1 MPSWLPS
8 RRAAGFGLTVAA
20 SFAVPDFAAAA
31 DAPTPEA
38 VFGGQF
44 VPTQKGVEIDTPEK
58 SEYAQCQVKVERKG
72 KVSGWVVY
80 GPQGQILRRFTD
92 TADADE
98 VVDQWRYYHNGLEVY
113 RDIDTNGNNKFD
125 QYRWLNTAGTR
136 WGIDA
141 NEDGKVDSWKV
152 LSAEEACRV
161 AVEAMIAKDYDRLQS
176 VLVSAEDLKG
186 LGVSADLTKQLLES
200 VAKPAEQAKAAAQG
214 SKLLGPSTTW
224 MRFDS
229 SSPGLIPADEG
240 KAEQDLLVYE
250 NAMAI
255 VDPGGGQ
262 AGLIQIGEMVRIGD
276 VWKLTQ
282 VPKPIEGDTVQITFG
297 GILMQ
302 PPASTPD
309 GVPGGI
315 SPKMRELLEALQKL
329 DGEAPKPEDG
339 AEAFAKYNAARAG
352 ILRGLIDASET
363 PEDKE
368 MWIRQFS
375 DSVSAAVQMGIYP
388 EGLKALEALERQ
400 LNDQKADAALRAYVT
415 YRRVVADYNQ
425 RARAAAAEDRVEV
438 QKWWLEQLKA
448 FVETYP
454 QSPDAAEAL
463 LQLALA
469 EEVNNED
476 PEAAATWY
484 GKLAKEHAESGP
496 GIQAAGALRRLGLKG
511 KPFVLSGSGLKGGT
525 VSVDDFKG
533 KVVLV
538 LYWSTG
544 CVPCEQD
551 LPLVRALYEQ
561 YKGQGFEILGVN
573 LDLTAEPVGPYLAKH
588 KITWP
593 QIHEPGGLESRPA
606 REYGIVLQPTM
617 ILVGRD
623 GKVLSRNTPVTYL
636 KEALP
641 ELLKPAASE

>member
-1 MPSWLPS
+1 MTFSTRRLA
-8 RRAAGFGLTVAA
+8 RRALGLVAVSLAAPGFAT
-20 SFAVPDFAAAA
+20 AA
-31 DAPTPEA
+31 DAPTPDVA
-38 VFGGQF
+38 LKY
-44 VPTQKGVEIDTPEK
+44 VPTQRGVEVDTPDK
-58 SEYAQCQVKVERKG
+58 ADYAKCEVKVERKG
-72 KVSGWVVY
+72 KTSGWAVY
-80 GPQGQILRRFTD
+80 GPQGQLLRRFID
-92 TADADE
+92 TNGDN
-98 VVDQWRYYHNGLEVY
+98 VVDQWRYYQNGLEVY
-113 RDIDTNGNNKFD
+113 RDVDTNANNKYD
-125 QYRWLNTAGTR
+125 QYRWLNLGGTR
-136 WGIDA
+136 WGIDN
-141 NEDGKVDSWKV
+141 NEDGKIDSWKV
-152 LSAEEACRV
+152 LSAEEASRV
-161 AVEAMIAKDYDRLQS
+161 AVEAMIAGDYVQLQS
-176 VLVSAEDLKG
+176 VLVSAEELKG
-186 LGVSADLTKQLLES
+186 LGVSADLTKQMLE
-200 VAKPAEQAKAAAQG
+200 AIANPAEQAKAAAQG
-214 SKLLGPSTTW
+214 SKLLARTTTW

-240 KAEQDLLVYE
+240 KASEDLFVYE

-262 AGLIQIGEMVRIGD
+262 AGLIQIGEMVRVGD

-282 VPKPIEGDTVQITFG
+282 IPKPIEGDSVQISPG
-297 GILMQ
+297 GVLMQ
-302 PPASTPD
+302 PGAVTPD

-339 AEAFAKYNAARAG
+339 AEAFARYNAERAR
-352 ILRGLIDASET
+352 ILRGLVDASES

-368 MWIRQFS
+368 MWTRQFA

-388 EGLKALEALERQ
+388 EGLKALQSLEKQ
-400 LNDQKADAALRAYVT
+400 LTDQKADAGLLSYVT

-425 RARAAAAEDRVEV
+425 RARNAQAEDRVKV
-438 QKWWLEQLKA
+438 QQWWLEQLKA
-448 FVETYP
+448 FV
-454 QSPDAAEAL
+454 DAFPASADSAEAL

-484 GKLAKEHAESGP
+484 QKLAKEHADTPP

-511 KPFVLSGSGLKGGT
+511 KPFALTGPGVNGGN
-525 VSVDDFKG
+525 VSAEDFKG
-533 KVVLV
+533 KVLLV

-551 LPLVRALYEQ
+551 LPLVRALYEE

-573 LDLTAEPVGPYLAKH
+573 LDVNSQPVAPYLSKH

-606 REYGIVLQPTM
+606 REYGVVLQPTM

-623 GKVLSRNTPVTYL
+623 GKVISRNTSVA
-636 KEALP
+636 ALREELP
-641 ELLKPAASE
+641 GLLKGTAGE

>member
-1 MPSWLPS
+1 MHSFSL
-8 RRAAGFGLTVAA
+8 RRAAGFGLAAVA
-20 SFAVPDFAAAA
+20 SFATPTLCVAA
-31 DAPTPEA
+31 DAPAPDLA
-38 VFGGQF
+38 LSFR
-44 VPTQKGVEIDTPEK
+44 PAQKGVEIDSPEK
-58 SEYAQCQVKVERKG
+58 AEVAQCQVKVERKG
-72 KVSGWVVY
+72 KTSGWAVY
-80 GPQGQILRRFTD
+80 GPQGQMLRRFID
-92 TADADE
+92 TNGDN
-98 VVDQWRYYHNGLEVY
+98 VVDQWRYFRNGLEVY
-113 RDIDTNGNNKFD
+113 RDLDTNANNKID
-125 QYRWLNTAGTR
+125 QSRWLNLGGTR
-136 WGIDA
+136 WGVD
-141 NEDGKVDSWKV
+141 NDEDGKIDGWKT
-152 LSAEEACRV
+152 LSAEEASQV
-161 AVEAMIAKDYDRLQS
+161 AVEAMIAGDVATLQS
-176 VLVSAEDLKG
+176 VLVTAEELKG
-186 LGVSADLTKQLLES
+186 LGVNAELTRLLLES
-200 VAKPAEQAKAAAQG
+200 VAKPAEQSKAAAQG
-214 SKLLGPSTTW
+214 SKLLAPSTTW

-229 SSPGLIPADEG
+229 SSPGLVPADEG
-240 KAEQDLLVYE
+240 KAEQDLFVYE

-262 AGLIQIGEMVRIGD
+262 AGLIQIGEMVRIGE

-282 VPKPIEGDTVQITFG
+282 IPKPIEGDTVQITPG

-302 PPASTPD
+302 PSASTPD

-315 SPKMRELLEALQKL
+315 SPKMREMLEALQKL
-329 DGEAPKPEDG
+329 DGGAPKPEDG

-352 ILRGLIDASET
+352 ILRGLVDASDT

-388 EGLKALEALERQ
+388 EGLKALESLERQ
-400 LNDQKADAALRAYVT
+400 LNDEKADAALRAYVT

-438 QKWWLEQLKA
+438 QKWWLAQLKA
-448 FVETYP
+448 FVEAFP

-484 GKLAKEHAESGP
+484 GKLAKEHAETGP

-525 VSVDDFKG
+525 ISADDFKG

-551 LPLVRALYEQ
+551 LPLVRALYEE

-573 LDLTAEPVGPYLAKH
+573 LDLTAEPVGPYIAKH

-593 QIHEPGGLESRPA
+593 QIHEPGGLESPPA
-606 REYGIVLQPTM
+606 RQYGIVLQPTM
-617 ILVGRD
+617 FLIGRD
-623 GKVLSRNTPVTYL
+623 GTVISRGTSVGDL
-636 KEALP
+636 KDGLP
-641 ELLKPAASE
+641 GILKPAAGE